1 MVSVYLTFVKS
12 VFSRFFDILSCYTP
26 ITQCPLDVGLFG
38 LDVTTDYVNGANL
51 INNGDTIW
59 GAILVTLPFLPMAL
73 VGFALLLYVM
83 VEEIDDDPRLVR
95 CSKRLL
101 AVVLYVPGVI
111 LSTALYMLF
120 VLTAGFAKVLN
131 PEIESQPDRE
141 LFLGID
147 GDDIA
152 RYPALLRMGE
162 VVGESYPQAA
172 IGNF

>member
-1 MVSVYLTFVKS
+1 M
-12 VFSRFFDILSCYTP
+12 
-26 ITQCPLDVGLFG
+26 
-38 LDVTTDYVNGANL
+38 
-51 INNGDTIW
+51 
-59 GAILVTLPFLPMAL
+59 TLPFLPMAF
-73 VGFALLLYVM
+73 VGFLYLLFRDFDG
-83 VEEIDDDPRLVR
+83 EDRLTR

-101 AVVLYVPGVI
+101 AVVFYIPGVV

-147 GDDIA
+147 GENIVKL
-152 RYPALLRMGE
+152 PPLLRMGE

>member
-1 MVSVYLTFVKS
+1 M
-12 VFSRFFDILSCYTP
+12 
-26 ITQCPLDVGLFG
+26 PLDVGLFG

-59 GAILVTLPFLPMAL
+59 GAILVTLPFLPMAV
-73 VGFALLLYVM
+73 VGFALSLYGM
-83 VEEIDDDPRLVR
+83 VKIDGDSWLTW

-101 AVVLYVPGVI
+101 AVVLYVPGVV
-111 LSTALYMLF
+111 LSTALYVLF

-131 PEIESQPDRE
+131 PEIESQPDRK
-141 LFLGID
+141 LLLDID
-147 GDDIA
+147 GKTISKF
-152 RYPALLRMGE
+152 PPLLRMGE

>member
-1 MVSVYLTFVKS
+1 M
-12 VFSRFFDILSCYTP
+12 
-26 ITQCPLDVGLFG
+26 PLDVGLFG

-59 GAILVTLPFLPMAL
+59 GAILVTLPFVPMAL
-73 VGFALLLYVM
+73 LGLVFLLGVMVGF
-83 VEEIDDDPRLVR
+83 DDDNRLVR

-111 LSTALYMLF
+111 LSTALYVLF

-141 LFLGID
+141 LFPGFN
-147 GDDIA
+147 GEDIA
-152 RYPALLRMGE
+152 NFPPLLRMGE

>member
-1 MVSVYLTFVKS
+1 MFLTFVKS
-12 VFSRFFDILSCYTP
+12 VFSCFYDIFSCYTP
-26 ITQCPLDVGLFG
+26 VTQCPLDVGLFG

-59 GAILVTLPFLPMAL
+59 GAILVTLPFVPMAL
-73 VGFALLLYVM
+73 LGFAFLLFG
-83 VEEIDDDPRLVR
+83 DFDGKNRLTR

-101 AVVLYVPGVI
+101 ALVFYVPGVV

-141 LFLGID
+141 LIPGFD
-147 GDDIA
+147 GDVIA
-152 RYPALLRMGE
+152 KFPPFLRMGE